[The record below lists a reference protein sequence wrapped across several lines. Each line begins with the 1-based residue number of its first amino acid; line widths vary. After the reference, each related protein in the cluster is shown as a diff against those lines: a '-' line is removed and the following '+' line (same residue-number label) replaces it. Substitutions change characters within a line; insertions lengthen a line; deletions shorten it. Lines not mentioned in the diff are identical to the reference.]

1 MQKINT
7 RADLKMAILQLENK
21 QATEWLLLNDQ
32 ILLVRDSLHPI
43 QLFKRSFSEVISSPP
58 LKDNL
63 LGSVLGLTAGF
74 LSKALV
80 IGATTNPVKMLLGG
94 LLQLKVSNTVAKNAG
109 TIGFFAGNLL
119 KFFSKK
125 NPPPTETTITPTE
138 PYREIF

>member
-7 RADLKMAILQLENK
+7 SADLKIVILQLENQ
-21 QATEWLLLNDQ
+21 QATEWLLLKEQ

-43 QLFKRSFSEVISSPP
+43 QLLKRSFSEVISSPP

-80 IGATTNPVKMLLGG
+80 IGATNNPVKMLFGA

-109 TIGFFAGNLL
+109 TIGFFAGNLF

-125 NPPPTETTITPTE
+125 NRPATEITITPTE